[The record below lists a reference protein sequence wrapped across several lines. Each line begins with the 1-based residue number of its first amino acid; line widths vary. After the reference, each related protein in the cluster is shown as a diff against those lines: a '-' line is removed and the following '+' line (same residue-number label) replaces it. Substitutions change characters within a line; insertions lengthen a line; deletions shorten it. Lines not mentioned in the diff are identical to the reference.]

1 GTNAHVVLEEAPASL
16 PPESAAGPFLLLL
29 SARTPG
35 ALAEATQR
43 LAAHLDAQASIDLA
57 DVAYTLANGRKGFA
71 QRAAWVVSD
80 RADALRQLAES
91 RVAATTHGSAS
102 GVVFLFPGQGAQYA
116 GMGRELHRAEPAFR
130 AGLDTCAELLAGELG
145 FDLRERLFADDAD
158 GLIETRVTQPAT
170 FAIEYAL

>member
-1 GTNAHVVLEEAPASL
+1 EARDWQGEFPLRAGVSSFGVGGTNAHVVLEEAPASL

-71 QRAAWVVSD
+71 QRAAWVVS
-80 RADALRQLAES
+80 
-91 RVAATTHGSAS
+91 
-102 GVVFLFPGQGAQYA
+102 
-116 GMGRELHRAEPAFR
+116 
-130 AGLDTCAELLAGELG
+130 
-145 FDLRERLFADDAD
+145 
-158 GLIETRVTQPAT
+158 
-170 FAIEYAL
+170 